1 MNNEQRHEFFSIL
14 RDNNPKPTTDLNYDS
29 PFELLISVI
38 LSAQATDVN
47 VNKATDKLYSNA
59 NTPENILALGED
71 KLKSYIRNIG
81 LFRKK
86 SIYIIKTCSQL
97 IKLHNSNVPGN
108 RKDLESL
115 PGVGRKT
122 ANVILNIVFKHPVIA
137 VDTHIFRLANRTGLA
152 KSKTVYTVE
161 DQLTKSISKTF
172 IDNAHHWLI
181 WHGRHIC
188 KARNPLCKQCAV
200 SHVCDYHN
208 NKQEHSRS

>member
-86 SIYIIKTCSQL
+86 SIYIIKT
-97 IKLHNSNVPGN
+97 
-108 RKDLESL
+108 
-115 PGVGRKT
+115 
-122 ANVILNIVFKHPVIA
+122 
-137 VDTHIFRLANRTGLA
+137 
-152 KSKTVYTVE
+152 
-161 DQLTKSISKTF
+161 
-172 IDNAHHWLI
+172 
-181 WHGRHIC
+181 
-188 KARNPLCKQCAV
+188 
-200 SHVCDYHN
+200 
-208 NKQEHSRS
+208 